1 MGPAILRSMIRPGRH
16 LLPSIAVVWW
26 LAVPASAQALFPT
39 DGLEDRID
47 FWKQVFTKYG
57 ADDVIVHDRFHVNL
71 IYAIA
76 DEDSAERTM
85 RHVKDSLLEIRDG
98 LSSDAE
104 LSDAALKIRQA
115 IVDAGLEPSA
125 SLLDELSDRIHTQR
139 GVKERFRSGIIR
151 SGRYVDSFQKIMED
165 HGSPAALA
173 LLPLVESSY
182 ENARCSGVRSGRVAA
197 RSAAASAQAR
207 NPFMSA
213 APRP

>member
-85 RHVKDSLLEIRDG
+85 RHVKDSLLG
-98 LSSDAE
+98 
-104 LSDAALKIRQA
+104 
-115 IVDAGLEPSA
+115 
-125 SLLDELSDRIHTQR
+125 
-139 GVKERFRSGIIR
+139 
-151 SGRYVDSFQKIMED
+151 
-165 HGSPAALA
+165 GST
-173 LLPLVESSY
+173 SSY
-182 ENARCSGVRSGRVAA
+182 RPDTRCCSPSGVRKA
-197 RSAAASAQAR
+197 
-207 NPFMSA
+207 ML
-213 APRP
+213 